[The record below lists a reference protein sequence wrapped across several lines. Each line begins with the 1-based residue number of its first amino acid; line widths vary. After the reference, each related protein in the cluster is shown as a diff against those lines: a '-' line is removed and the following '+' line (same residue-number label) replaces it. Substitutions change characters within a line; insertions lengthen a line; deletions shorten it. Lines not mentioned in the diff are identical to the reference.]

1 MDKLTEKQIEE
12 FERLERIVIRIITK
26 NHVSWVNFL
35 LAMNAIII
43 NVSNRGYTQDLGD
56 VKKATRQFLL
66 RVHQQMKDYYGTEK
80 KD

>member
-1 MDKLTEKQIEE
+1 MEKTTEKQIQE

-26 NHVSWVNFL
+26 NKVSWGDFL

-43 NVSNRGYTQDLGD
+43 NVSIRGYTQDLGE
-56 VKKATRQFLL
+56 VKKATRQFLM
-66 RVHQQMKDYYGTEK
+66 RVHSQMKDYYGSEK